1 MARAHRLATAHLHVG
16 RLVVV
21 RRLDVL
27 RAAHEAAQLGELHC
41 TNHSH
46 RREARARARRHLYLT
61 LGESTSKASTWSGC
75 MAGLRTG
82 KRARQAGR
90 GRWRAPAAGGH
101 VPSSVLGFQ
110 DPSGQTDR
118 GANARTLPTE
128 GLRGASPKLASR
140 FTPPVYRSSAPLSL
154 FVATRCTAVG
164 TLHSVCTSP

>member
-27 RAAHEAAQLGELHC
+27 RAAHEAAQVGELHC
-41 TNHSH
+41 TNT
-46 RREARARARRHLYLT
+46 ARIARVGPVRRRHLYLT

-101 VPSSVLGFQ
+101 VPSSVCWVPGSF
-110 DPSGQTDR
+110 GQTDR
-118 GANARTLPTE
+118 GANARTCQNGHCSWLGRLP
-128 GLRGASPKLASR
+128 KASR
-140 FTPPVYRSSAPLSL
+140 FTPPVCRSTAPLSL
-154 FVATRCTAVG
+154 FVATRWSRMT
-164 TLHSVCTSP
+164 TP